1 MPATKRYS
9 VSGMHCA
16 SCASIIKRKLIK
28 LPGIESA
35 EVNLATETAEI
46 TTSKDIPLTTLNT
59 AISQLGYELRDSSSR
74 SKSRDLDSSTMVGMT
89 KLAELASLKLK
100 TLLTLP
106 FSIIIFVAMIWSLFF
121 PLPISMMVFNSISFI
136 LATPILFWVGQPYLQ
151 GVIRFIRYHV
161 ANMDTLVGIGTS
173 VAYIYSVI
181 LFGKY
186 LEARSKLKTGD
197 AIHKLLGLSAKTAQV
212 VRSGKELEIPVEQ
225 VILGDII
232 IVKPGVKVPVD
243 GVIIKGY
250 SSVDQSMLTGESL
263 PVDKTVNDTVI
274 GGTINK
280 QGVFRFRATVVG
292 DSTMLSQIIKMVE
305 NAQGSH
311 APIEKLTDRISAIFV
326 PSVLVI
332 SVLTFM
338 VWTLLGNPLLGL
350 ISFVGILVIACP
362 CALGLATPTAIIVGV
377 GRAAQNGILIKN
389 AESLEKLCS
398 VDYVVLDKTGT
409 LTKGEPVVTH
419 IVPDKSDFQ
428 IIASLEQ
435 SSEHPLALAIVQKA
449 KDDGVK
455 LQGVTDFKTI
465 PGQGLQGKIG
475 RTLYFAG
482 NTKLI
487 ESLSLKLDTTIIDGF
502 AQTGATP
509 IILATQK
516 KIIMYLGI
524 SDTPKDESIQVI
536 KDLHKLGIKVAML
549 TGDHKLTAQHI
560 GKFVGID
567 KVISEVMPG
576 DKAEEVKKL
585 QVEGYKVA
593 MVGDGVNDA
602 PALATADVGIAMG
615 TGTDVAIESAGLTFL
630 GGNLEKLPQAI
641 RLSHLTFRV
650 IKQNLFWAF
659 AYNVIGIPIAAMAI
673 LNPGIAGAAMAFS
686 SVSVVANSLRLRKM
700 NI

>member
-1 MPATKRYS
+1 
-9 VSGMHCA
+9 MHCA

-59 AISQLGYELRDSSSR
+59 VISQLGYELRDSSSR
-74 SKSRDLDSSTMVGMT
+74 AKSRDLDSSTMVGMT

-106 FSIIIFVAMIWSLFF
+106 FSIIIFMAMIWSLFF

-263 PVDKTVNDTVI
+263 PVDKTVKDTVI

-615 TGTDVAIESAGLTFL
+615 TGTDVA
-630 GGNLEKLPQAI
+630 
-641 RLSHLTFRV
+641 
-650 IKQNLFWAF
+650 
-659 AYNVIGIPIAAMAI
+659 MAI

>member
-74 SKSRDLDSSTMVGMT
+74 AKSRDLDSSTMVGMT

-263 PVDKTVNDTVI
+263 PVDKTVKDTVI

-615 TGTDVAIESAGLTFL
+615 TGTDVA
-630 GGNLEKLPQAI
+630 
-641 RLSHLTFRV
+641 
-650 IKQNLFWAF
+650 
-659 AYNVIGIPIAAMAI
+659 MAI

>member
-1 MPATKRYS
+1 
-9 VSGMHCA
+9 MHCA

-74 SKSRDLDSSTMVGMT
+74 AKSRDLDSSTMVGMT

-263 PVDKTVNDTVI
+263 PVDKTVKDTVI

-615 TGTDVAIESAGLTFL
+615 TGTD
-630 GGNLEKLPQAI
+630 
-641 RLSHLTFRV
+641 
-650 IKQNLFWAF
+650 
-659 AYNVIGIPIAAMAI
+659 AAMAI

-686 SVSVVANSLRLRKM
+686 SVSVVANSLRLRNM

>member
-74 SKSRDLDSSTMVGMT
+74 AKSRDLDSSTMVGMT

-263 PVDKTVNDTVI
+263 PVDKTVKDTVI

-615 TGTDVAIESAGLTFL
+615 TGTDVA
-630 GGNLEKLPQAI
+630 
-641 RLSHLTFRV
+641 
-650 IKQNLFWAF
+650 
-659 AYNVIGIPIAAMAI
+659 MAI

-686 SVSVVANSLRLRKM
+686 SVSVVANSLRLRNM

>member
-1 MPATKRYS
+1 
-9 VSGMHCA
+9 MHCA

-74 SKSRDLDSSTMVGMT
+74 AKSRDLDSSTMVGMT

-615 TGTDVAIESAGLTFL
+615 TGTDVA
-630 GGNLEKLPQAI
+630 
-641 RLSHLTFRV
+641 
-650 IKQNLFWAF
+650 
-659 AYNVIGIPIAAMAI
+659 MAI

>member
-74 SKSRDLDSSTMVGMT
+74 AKSRDLDSSTMVGMT

-106 FSIIIFVAMIWSLFF
+106 FSIIIFMAMIWSLFF

-263 PVDKTVNDTVI
+263 PVDKTVKDTVI

-615 TGTDVAIESAGLTFL
+615 TGTDVA
-630 GGNLEKLPQAI
+630 
-641 RLSHLTFRV
+641 
-650 IKQNLFWAF
+650 
-659 AYNVIGIPIAAMAI
+659 MAI

>member
-1 MPATKRYS
+1 
-9 VSGMHCA
+9 MHCA

-74 SKSRDLDSSTMVGMT
+74 AKSRDLDSSTMVGMT

-263 PVDKTVNDTVI
+263 PVDKTVKDTVI

-615 TGTDVAIESAGLTFL
+615 S
-630 GGNLEKLPQAI
+630 
-641 RLSHLTFRV
+641 
-650 IKQNLFWAF
+650 
-659 AYNVIGIPIAAMAI
+659 IPIAAMAI

>member
-1 MPATKRYS
+1 
-9 VSGMHCA
+9 MHCA

-74 SKSRDLDSSTMVGMT
+74 AKSRDLDSSTMVGMT

-121 PLPISMMVFNSISFI
+121 PLPIPMMVFNSISFI

-263 PVDKTVNDTVI
+263 PVDKTVKDTVI

-615 TGTDVAIESAGLTFL
+615 TGTDVA
-630 GGNLEKLPQAI
+630 
-641 RLSHLTFRV
+641 
-650 IKQNLFWAF
+650 
-659 AYNVIGIPIAAMAI
+659 MAI

>member
-1 MPATKRYS
+1 
-9 VSGMHCA
+9 MHCA

-74 SKSRDLDSSTMVGMT
+74 AKSRDLDSSTMVGMT

-263 PVDKTVNDTVI
+263 PVDKTVKDTVI

-615 TGTDVAIESAGLTFL
+615 TGTDVA
-630 GGNLEKLPQAI
+630 
-641 RLSHLTFRV
+641 
-650 IKQNLFWAF
+650 
-659 AYNVIGIPIAAMAI
+659 MAI

>member
-1 MPATKRYS
+1 
-9 VSGMHCA
+9 MHCA

-74 SKSRDLDSSTMVGMT
+74 AKSRDLDSSTMVGMT

-263 PVDKTVNDTVI
+263 PVDKTVKDTVI

-615 TGTDVAIESAGLTFL
+615 TGTD
-630 GGNLEKLPQAI
+630 
-641 RLSHLTFRV
+641 
-650 IKQNLFWAF
+650 
-659 AYNVIGIPIAAMAI
+659 AAMAI

-686 SVSVVANSLRLRKM
+686 SVSVVANALRLRKM

>member
-1 MPATKRYS
+1 
-9 VSGMHCA
+9 MHCA

-74 SKSRDLDSSTMVGMT
+74 AKSRDLDSSTMVGMT

-263 PVDKTVNDTVI
+263 PVDKTVKDTVI